1 MFHHDRGIA
10 DCCAMVLLG
19 CKGEHAGRVWQVSLS
34 HTTNVLKRCEIESET
49 GERKP
54 ARREVEAG

>member
-10 DCCAMVLLG
+10 DCCVMVLLE

-34 HTTNVLKRCEIESET
+34 HT
-49 GERKP
+49 
-54 ARREVEAG
+54 